1 MDVLLNSASTFL
13 HSGLL
18 QLIYQFIRPC
28 FGIFELL
35 LQFVLFRHT
44 LVTTTRYYK
53 GSQAVIMVLS
63 LPYVITAFLQLFNC
77 FANCTTR
84 WYDFQHEWAVLVIA
98 TAPDKTFRLKVE
110 VMPTGGWSQYINEIH
125 DQIIGSELDI
135 TVYFEKHV
143 PG

>member
-1 MDVLLNSASTFL
+1 M
-13 HSGLL
+13 
-18 QLIYQFIRPC
+18 
-28 FGIFELL
+28 
-35 LQFVLFRHT
+35 
-44 LVTTTRYYK
+44 
-53 GSQAVIMVLS
+53 
-63 LPYVITAFLQLFNC
+63 IT
-77 FANCTTR
+77 
-84 WYDFQHEWAVLVIA
+84 

>member
-1 MDVLLNSASTFL
+1 
-13 HSGLL
+13 
-18 QLIYQFIRPC
+18 
-28 FGIFELL
+28 
-35 LQFVLFRHT
+35 
-44 LVTTTRYYK
+44 
-53 GSQAVIMVLS
+53 MVLS
-63 LPYVITAFLQLFNC
+63 LPYPIIAFLQLLSC
-77 FANCTTR
+77 FANCTAK

-98 TAPDKTFRLKVE
+98 TAPGKTFRLKVE

>member
-1 MDVLLNSASTFL
+1 MDVLLNSASMFL

-18 QLIYQFIRPC
+18 QLIIQLICPC

-35 LQFVLFRHT
+35 LQFVVFRHT

-53 GSQAVIMVLS
+53 GSQAVIMVSS
-63 LPYVITAFLQLFNC
+63 LPYIITAFLQLFNC

-84 WYDFQHEWAVLVIA
+84 WYNFQHEWTVFVIA
-98 TAPDKTFRLKVE
+98 TAPGKTIRLKVE
-110 VMPTGGWSQYINEIH
+110 VMPTGVWSQYIDELY
-125 DQIIGSELDI
+125 DQIIGSDLDI

-143 PG
+143 PD